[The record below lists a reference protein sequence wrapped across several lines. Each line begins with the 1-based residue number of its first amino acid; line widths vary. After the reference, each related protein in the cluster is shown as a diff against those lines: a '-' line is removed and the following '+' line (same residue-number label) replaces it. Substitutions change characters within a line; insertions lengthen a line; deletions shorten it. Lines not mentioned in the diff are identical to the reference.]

1 MLGSSDQGSTEQCTI
16 SNSSGILIAGQL
28 QTPQIIGTM
37 AAVRVHPLFGT
48 TSGAGAITD
57 KYALLSEA
65 SGADIQLTS
74 DAVTY
79 IGDKNTDGSWR
90 YRINGTDLVHERRE
104 SSIWVTKQ
112 TINA

>member
-16 SNSSGILIAGQL
+16 TNSSGILIAGQL

-48 TSGAGAITD
+48 TSGSGSITN

-90 YRINGTDLVHERRE
+90 YKISAADLVYEKRVAGV
-104 SSIWVTKQ
+104 WT
-112 TINA
+112 